1 MLKAAIDS
9 LEKGNPKHF
18 TNDDQ
23 PREDVVS
30 EMVGREDS
38 RKEITEA
45 MLAPQ
50 EPIARA
56 QPEPELTAAE
66 KFHEADLLLNEKLKQ
81 LAIFQEEIKTLEYQ
95 RAALEQR
102 AGISER
108 TPQQDTEAR
117 MAYIKMQ
124 NEIRAAKANEANEIR
139 KKLGIP
145 SSVKSPLDLAMSPH
159 RGKGRPKFGRT
170 T

>member
-23 PREDVVS
+23 PRVDVVS
-30 EMVGREDS
+30 EIVGREVS

-50 EPIARA
+50 EPIPPA
-56 QPEPELTAAE
+56 QPEPELTAVE

-95 RAALEQR
+95 RTALEQR

-117 MAYIKMQ
+117 MTYIKMQ

-145 SSVKSPLDLAMSPH
+145 STVKSPLDLAMSPQ

>member
-23 PREDVVS
+23 PRVDVVS
-30 EMVGREDS
+30 EMVGREVS

-56 QPEPELTAAE
+56 QPAPELTAAE
-66 KFHEADLLLNEKLKQ
+66 KFREADQLMNEKLRQ
-81 LAIFQEEIKTLEYQ
+81 LTILQEEIKAIEYQ
-95 RAALEQR
+95 RVTLEQH
-102 AGISER
+102 AGLTQR
-108 TPQQDTEAR
+108 TPQQDTDAR
-117 MAYIKMQ
+117 MKYIKKQ
-124 NEIRAAKANEANEIR
+124 NEIRMAKANETNEIR

-145 SSVKSPLDLAMSPH
+145 SNVKSPLDLAMSPQ
-159 RGKGRPKFGRT
+159 RGKGRPKFGT
-170 T
+170 NT